1 MGQRQGTCYGAGSPF
16 TPARIHTAM
25 QPVAATI
32 IPEQQ
37 GDPVSMNIAP
47 IRQPTRPRHDVNVG
61 GKMDPVSSNRD
72 VTLQVVVA
80 IALPSQHSVD
90 RQTPAFGYACD
101 QRGHDESDRVDY
113 TLGSYQCAW

>member
-1 MGQRQGTCYGAGSPF
+1 MGQCQGTYYGAGSPF

-25 QPVAATI
+25 QPVAANV

-37 GDPVSMNIAP
+37 CDPPVSMNISP
-47 IRQPTRPRHDVNVG
+47 IRQPRPRHDVNVG
-61 GKMDPVSSNRD
+61 GMDPVSSNRD

-90 RQTPAFGYACD
+90 RQTPAFGYAHD

-113 TLGSYQCAW
+113 TLGLYRCAW